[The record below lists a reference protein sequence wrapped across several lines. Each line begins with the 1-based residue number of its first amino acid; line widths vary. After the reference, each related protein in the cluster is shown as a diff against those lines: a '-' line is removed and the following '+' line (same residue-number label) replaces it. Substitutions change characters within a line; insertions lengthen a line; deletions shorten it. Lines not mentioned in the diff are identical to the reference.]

1 MLVYRDENLTIITF
15 SPAVHF
21 GGKSVGPPVD
31 GSGGQ
36 NIDISL
42 GFSSFLVDLG
52 GPSFSPAVHFG
63 GKSVGAPV
71 DCASH
76 SVTFVKFAS

>member
-1 MLVYRDENLTIITF
+1 M
-15 SPAVHF
+15 
-21 GGKSVGPPVD
+21 GPPVD

-42 GFSSFLVDLG
+42 GFSWFGVDLG

-63 GKSVGAPV
+63 GKSVGLPV
-71 DCASH
+71 HCASY
-76 SVTFVKFAS
+76 SVTFAKFQSMRSDSMIFRRR